1 MAQNRTFRWVDVRE
15 GIGEDS
21 LRVLRRIN
29 TSTAIIA
36 LVCFF
41 LPWVQ
46 VSCAGAK
53 DTMTGLDLARDS
65 QGLLWF
71 IPVLMGALVLSA
83 IIRIKREEHRAFAL
97 ASTMC
102 GLLTA
107 YLMNRERLRV
117 HDESGLITAQ
127 LTGWFWLG
135 FLSTLAVA
143 ITGILMLL
151 KRQRAP

>member
-1 MAQNRTFRWVDVRE
+1 MN
-15 GIGEDS
+15 I
-21 LRVLRRIN
+21 LRFLRRIN
-29 TSTAIIA
+29 TSTAIIV

-53 DTMTGLDLARDS
+53 DTMSGLDLARDG

-71 IPVLMGALVLSA
+71 IPVLMGALILSA

-97 ASTMC
+97 ASAMC

-117 HDESGLITAQ
+117 HDEAGLINAQ

-135 FLSTLAVA
+135 FIATFAVA
-143 ITGILMLL
+143 ISGILMLSQ
-151 KRQRAP
+151 RRRAP

>member
-1 MAQNRTFRWVDVRE
+1 MKRFRQ
-15 GIGEDS
+15 
-21 LRVLRRIN
+21 IN
-29 TSTAIIA
+29 TSAAIIV

-53 DTMTGLDLARDS
+53 DTMSGLDLARDG

-71 IPVLMGALVLSA
+71 IPVLMGALILSA
-83 IIRIKREEHRAFAL
+83 IVRVRREQNKVFAL
-97 ASTMC
+97 ASTLC

-107 YLMNRERLRV
+107 YLMNHERLRV
-117 HDESGLITAQ
+117 HDESGLISAQ

-135 FLSTLAVA
+135 FISTFAVA
-143 ITGILMLL
+143 ISGIAMLVR
-151 KRQRAP
+151 RQRAP

>member
-1 MAQNRTFRWVDVRE
+1 MIKISRQ
-15 GIGEDS
+15 
-21 LRVLRRIN
+21 IN
-29 TSTAIIA
+29 TSAAIIV

-53 DTMTGLDLARDS
+53 DTMSGLDSARDGH
-65 QGLLWF
+65 GLLWF
-71 IPVLMGALVLSA
+71 VPVLMGALILSA
-83 IIRIKREEHRAFAL
+83 IVRIRREQNKAFAL
-97 ASTMC
+97 ASALS

-117 HDESGLITAQ
+117 HDESGLVSAQ

-143 ITGILMLL
+143 VSGIAMLL
-151 KRQRAP
+151 RRQRAP